1 MLKKWEKISGRTIIK
16 NDHWSYNVD
25 SFIIDKK
32 IKGEYHYVHTLGS
45 SMIIPFSND
54 NKILLTKQFRYLNNK
69 ESWEFP
75 CGSVEEGLTIEENA
89 IKELREETGY
99 TASNIIKIGEFS
111 PYTGAADEICTLFFA
126 SDLIHSPLPKDDTE
140 DFEIVFFTKQEIQ
153 NLVDKNI
160 IWDGL
165 TLAAWSLIIN
175 KI

>member
-1 MLKKWEKISGRTIIK
+1 MLKKWEKISERTIIK

-25 SFIIDKK
+25 NFIIDKK
-32 IKGEYHYVHTLGS
+32 FKGEYHYVHTLGS
-45 SMIIPFSND
+45 SMVIPLSPE

-75 CGSVEEGLTIEENA
+75 CGAVEEGLTIEENA
-89 IKELREETGY
+89 IKELREESGY
-99 TASNIIKIGEFS
+99 TTSKLIKIGEFS
-111 PYTGAADEICTLFFA
+111 PYTGAADEICTLFLA
-126 SDLIHSPLPKDDTE
+126 SNLIHSPLPKDETE
-140 DFEIVFFTKQEIQ
+140 DFETDFFSKKEIQ
-153 NLVDKNI
+153 DMIDGNI